1 MILVTV
7 LLFPAFGF
15 AAAALGAR
23 AFIRFERRHHAPEI
37 DYNAEL
43 LALVERERL
52 VAAA

>member
-23 AFIRFERRHHAPEI
+23 TFIRFERQHHAPTV
-37 DYNAEL
+37 DFDAEL
-43 LALVERERL
+43 TQLVQERRL
-52 VAAA
+52 EHAA

>member
-23 AFIRFERRHHAPEI
+23 AFIRFERQHLAPV
-37 DYNAEL
+37 DLDAEL
-43 LALVERERL
+43 TQLVQERRL
-52 VAAA
+52 EHAA